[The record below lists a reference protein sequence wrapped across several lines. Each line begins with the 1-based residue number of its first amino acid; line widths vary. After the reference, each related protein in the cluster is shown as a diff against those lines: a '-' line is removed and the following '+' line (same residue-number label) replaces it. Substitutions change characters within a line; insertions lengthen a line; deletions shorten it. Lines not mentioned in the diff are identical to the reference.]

1 MDVGQT
7 EGGQEDTWRK
17 TRVHHA
23 MVETSMCYPS
33 QGGESA
39 VVSEDVGDNPDKAHD
54 DQTLEGCG
62 EEDEAGGDERAVGE
76 GNDARD
82 ALRGV
87 KVGGAAVVAVV
98 GVATAVGDDEATVVV
113 AVVAAELAVA
123 AVAYA

>member
-1 MDVGQT
+1 MGQA

-17 TRVHHA
+17 ARVHHA
-23 MVETSMCYPS
+23 MVEMLMRYPS
-33 QGGESA
+33 QGGKSA
-39 VVSEDVGDNPDKAHD
+39 VASEGAGNNLDKAHD

-62 EEDEAGGDERAVGE
+62 EEDEAGGDEKVAGE

-87 KVGGAAVVAVV
+87 RAGGAAVVAAV
-98 GVATAVGDDEATVVV
+98 GVAIGVGDDEATVV
-113 AVVAAELAVA
+113 AVVVAELAVA